1 MDNKTILARIRNQ
14 TWNQVADQVEEQ
26 VLSRSLDHQTWNQ
39 FRDQVSSLVWKINDQ
54 IWDQISG
61 DIRNKR

>member
-14 TWNQVADQVEEQ
+14 TWNQVADQVGEQ
-26 VLSRSLDHQTWNQ
+26 VLSRSLDQTWNQ
-39 FRDQVSSLVWKINDQ
+39 LRDQVRSLVWEINDQ
-54 IWDQISG
+54 IWDQISV